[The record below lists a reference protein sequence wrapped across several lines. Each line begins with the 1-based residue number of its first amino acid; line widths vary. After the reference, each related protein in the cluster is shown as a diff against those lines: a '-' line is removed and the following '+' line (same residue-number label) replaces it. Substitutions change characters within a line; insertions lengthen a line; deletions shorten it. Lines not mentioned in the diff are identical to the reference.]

1 MVLCSCL
8 DVFLSLSAYSR
19 PSSQQ
24 CRIIQTNSILLSY
37 NAQPQCILTPFLS
50 TVQNYTNKLD
60 TTIIYCSA
68 SVHTHAL
75 PLNRAELHKQT
86 RHYYHILLSLS
97 AYSRPASQ
105 PCRITQTNS
114 TLLSYIAQP
123 QCILTPCLSTVQN
136 YTNKLDTTI
145 IYCSASVHT
154 HALPLNRAEL
164 HKQTRHYYHILL
176 SLSAYSR
183 SSSQPCRITQTNSTL
198 LSYIAQPQCIFMPL
212 LSTVQVKNHTLQHCF
227 HVSLSPSAYP
237 IQPSSRILQLHP
249 GAECVSLFSQ

>member
-1 MVLCSCL
+1 MYFSASVRIHALPLNSAEL
-8 DVFLSLSAYSR
+8 YKQIQYYYHIMLSLSAYSR
-19 PSSQQ
+19 PSSQP
-24 CRIIQTNSILLSY
+24 CRITQTNSTLLSY
-37 NAQPQCILTPFLS
+37 IAQPQCILTLFLS

-68 SVHTHAL
+68 SVHIHAL

-123 QCILTPCLSTVQN
+123 QCIFTLFLSTVQN

-145 IYCSASVHT
+145 IYCSASVHI
-154 HALPLNRAEL
+154 HALALN
-164 HKQTRHYYHILL
+164 
-176 SLSAYSR
+176 SAGEKSH
-183 SSSQPCRITQTNSTL
+183 TSTL
-198 LSYIAQPQCIFMPL
+198 LPCIAQPQRI
-212 LSTVQVKNHTLQHCF
+212 SN
-227 HVSLSPSAYP
+227 SAQQQNFAATP
-237 IQPSSRILQLHP
+237 WR
-249 GAECVSLFSQ
+249 